1 MTAYLVLPLVQ
12 TFFCLAL
19 VIIVL
24 RGHYRS
30 STHRVFSLFL
40 LSLAV
45 WGSIIFGMRASPDI
59 ESSYLWERWLVP
71 LSAFVAVFF
80 YHFSVIYTSTRI
92 RKRLIAFLYLICFL
106 LIPLAMTRLFI
117 TGMQIKSYGYAPVY
131 APATFIWMLFTL
143 GVGMAAV
150 INFIRVYRTSSY
162 AEERNQAGYIIIGIT
177 LMLIGGLFD
186 VLPLLGLP
194 FYPGLVIGVISFC
207 LLTTV
212 AILKYNLLDI
222 RIILRKS
229 IAYILTCAGI
239 AVPVIGLFFLAT
251 RILYESPLAPWLYFL
266 IIIVLAFS
274 VPALWGLVQRQVDKW
289 FYRDRYD
296 YLKALETFSWHTQS
310 LSDLAQVNS
319 TTVKMVAGALRAS
332 DVYLLQPL
340 TKNGDFQVVCSANE
354 TGDTSG
360 IVFKAQSPLL
370 RWLGNSS
377 ELLSYQ
383 DISVIPQLQN
393 VVWEEAECLKEIGA
407 ELIAPLRPRSGQVS
421 GLLLVSKKLSGQ
433 PYSIEDV
440 QMVNAI
446 INQIAIT
453 LENLRLYKDILEA
466 RENLE
471 KWLNSMSD
479 CVMIVDANQTI
490 QFMNHAAETNF
501 GGKGEKKC
509 WKALGKEGK
518 CSNCPVQWDSGDS
531 EVKPK
536 NIGNQ
541 NIGGKEYEVATA
553 PLLNPDGSISII
565 EVFRDITERK
575 RLEEEIIQAKVK
587 IEALRQ
593 SERLKTDL
601 LSMVSHELRTP
612 LAIIKGYTSTFL
624 RNSKK
629 WSKEEERDFLLDI
642 DHEADYLAKLVG
654 NLLDMSRLESGAMK
668 LEKDWY
674 QVAEILEWADREL
687 GAVTRNHK
695 VRALIPSD
703 LPDIFVDRVRV
714 GQVLVNLCENAA
726 KYSKEGRQVII
737 QAELCGDL
745 VVISVGDDGEGI
757 SPQSLDKV
765 FDRFYRVGSGE
776 SSEAG
781 IGLGLS
787 ICRGI
792 VEAHYGEIWAESEVG
807 KGSKFSF
814 SLPIGEKENSRLRL
828 RK

>member
-12 TFFCLAL
+12 TFCCLAL
-19 VIIVL
+19 ITVVL

-30 STHRVFSLFL
+30 STHRLFSLFL

-45 WGSIIFGMRASPDI
+45 WGVIVFGLRASPDI

-71 LSAFVAVFF
+71 LGAFTAVLF
-80 YHFSVIYTSTRI
+80 YHFSGEYTSTRI
-92 RKRLIAFLYLICFL
+92 RKRLIAFLYLVCFL

-117 TGMQIKSYGYAPVY
+117 TGMQIKSYGYAPIY
-131 APATFIWMLFTL
+131 APAGYIWMLFAL
-143 GVGMAAV
+143 GVGILAV

-162 AEERNQAGYIIIGIT
+162 AEERNQAAYIIIGIT
-177 LMLIGGLFD
+177 LTLIGGLFD
-186 VLPLLGLP
+186 VLPIFGLP
-194 FYPGLVIGVISFC
+194 FYPGLVIGIILFC
-207 LLTTV
+207 LITTV

-222 RIILRKS
+222 SIILRKS
-229 IAYILTCAGI
+229 TVYILTSAMVAI
-239 AVPVIGLFFLAT
+239 PVIGLFILAT
-251 RILYESPLAPWLYFL
+251 RILYESPLASWLYL
-266 IIIVLAFS
+266 LVVIVLAFS
-274 VPALWGLVQRQVDKW
+274 VPALWGVVQRQVDRW

-296 YLKALETFSWHTQS
+296 YLKALETFNWHTQS
-310 LSDLAQVNS
+310 LSDLTQVCS
-319 TTVKMVAGALRAS
+319 TAVKMVAGALRAS

-340 TKNGDFQVVCSANE
+340 SKSGDFQVVFSAGE
-354 TGDTSG
+354 RGDTSG
-360 IVFKAQSPLL
+360 IVFKARSPLIGWLERSNGLL
-370 RWLGNSS
+370 R
-377 ELLSYQ
+377 YQ
-383 DISVIPQLQN
+383 DIDVIPQLQS
-393 VVWEEAECLKEIGA
+393 VIWEEKECLQDIGA
-407 ELIAPLRPRSGQVS
+407 EFIAPLRSRTAQVS
-421 GLLLVSKKLSGQ
+421 GLLIVGKKLSGQ
-433 PYSIEDV
+433 PYSVEDM

-446 INQIAIT
+446 INQITIT

-479 CVMIVDANQTI
+479 CVMIVDTNQTI
-490 QFMNHAAETNF
+490 QFMNHAAKTNF
-501 GGKGEKKC
+501 GDGGEKKC
-509 WKALGKEGK
+509 WKALGKEEK
-518 CSNCPVQWDSGDS
+518 CPDCPVQGTPGAG
-531 EVKPK
+531 EVRPK
-536 NIGNQ
+536 NIGNR

-553 PLLNPDGSISII
+553 PLLNPDGSISIMG
-565 EVFRDITERK
+565 VYRDITERK

-587 IEALRQ
+587 IEALGQ

-624 RNSKK
+624 RNSKG

-674 QVAEILEWADREL
+674 QISEILEWADRALE
-687 GAVTRNHK
+687 AVTRGHE

-703 LPDIFVDRVRV
+703 LPDIFVDRMRV
-714 GQVLVNLCENAA
+714 GQVLINLCENAA
-726 KYSKEGRQVII
+726 KYSKKGRQII
-737 QAELCGDL
+737 IEAELYDDS
-745 VVISVGDDGEGI
+745 VVISIADEGAGI

-765 FDRFYRVGSGE
+765 FDRFYRVAGDYG
-776 SSEAG
+776 SEAG
-781 IGLGLS
+781 IGLGLP

-792 VEAHYGEIWAESEVG
+792 VEAHHGKVWVESEVG

-814 SLPIGEKENSRLRL
+814 SLPLEEKESSRLRL
-828 RK
+828 Y

>member
-12 TFFCLAL
+12 TFCCLAL
-19 VIIVL
+19 ITVVL

-30 STHRVFSLFL
+30 STHRLFSLFL

-45 WGSIIFGMRASPDI
+45 WGVIVFGLRASPDI

-71 LSAFVAVFF
+71 LGAFTAVLF
-80 YHFSVIYTSTRI
+80 YHFSGEYTSTRI
-92 RKRLIAFLYLICFL
+92 RKRLIAFLYLVCFL

-117 TGMQIKSYGYAPVY
+117 TGMQIKSYGYAPIY
-131 APATFIWMLFTL
+131 APAGYIWMLFAL
-143 GVGMAAV
+143 GVGILAV
-150 INFIRVYRTSSY
+150 INFIRVYRTSSS
-162 AEERNQAGYIIIGIT
+162 AEERNQAAYIIIGIT
-177 LMLIGGLFD
+177 LTLIGGLFD
-186 VLPLLGLP
+186 VLPIFGLP
-194 FYPGLVIGVISFC
+194 FYPGLVIGIILFC

-212 AILKYNLLDI
+212 AIVKYNLLDI

-229 IAYILTCAGI
+229 AIYIITSAII
-239 AVPVIGLFFLAT
+239 AVPVIDLFFLAT
-251 RILYESPLAPWLYFL
+251 RIQYKSPLTPWLYLL
-266 IIIVLAFS
+266 IVIALAFS
-274 VPALWGLVQRQVDKW
+274 VPALWALVQRQVDRW
-289 FYRDRYD
+289 FYRDRYN

-310 LSDLAQVNS
+310 LSDLIQVCS

-340 TKNGDFQVVCSANE
+340 SESGDFQMVCSASE
-354 TGDTSG
+354 RGDTSG
-360 IVFKAQSPLL
+360 IVFKARSPLIV
-370 RWLGNSS
+370 WLENSS
-377 ELLSYQ
+377 GLLRYQ

-393 VVWEEAECLKEIGA
+393 VIREEAERLKEIGA
-407 ELIAPLRPRSGQVS
+407 ELIAPLKSRSGQVS

-433 PYSIEDV
+433 PYSVEDV

-479 CVMIVDANQTI
+479 CVMIVDTNQMI

-501 GGKGEKKC
+501 CDSGEKKC

-518 CSNCPVQWDSGDS
+518 CPDCPVQGTPGAG
-531 EVKPK
+531 EVSPK
-536 NIGNQ
+536 NIGNR
-541 NIGGKEYEVATA
+541 NIRGKEYEVATT
-553 PLLNPDGSISII
+553 PLLNPDGSISIMG
-565 EVFRDITERK
+565 VYRDITERK
-575 RLEEEIIQAKVK
+575 KLEEEIIQAKVK
-587 IEALRQ
+587 IEALGQ

-601 LSMVSHELRTP
+601 LSMVSHDLRTP
-612 LAIIKGYTSTFL
+612 LAVIKGYTTTLL
-624 RNSKK
+624 RHQKK
-629 WSKEEERDFLLDI
+629 WDEGETRDFLNGI
-642 DHEADYLAKLVG
+642 NQETDYLAKLVG

-674 QVAEILEWADREL
+674 QISEVLEWADRAL
-687 GAVTRNHK
+687 GAVTRGHK
-695 VRALIPSD
+695 VRVLIPSD
-703 LPDIFVDRVRV
+703 LPDVFVDRIRI
-714 GQVLVNLCENAA
+714 GQVLINLCENAA
-726 KYSKEGRQVII
+726 KYSKDGSRITIE
-737 QAELCGDL
+737 AELTGDS
-745 VVISVGDDGEGI
+745 VVISIADKGAGI

-765 FDRFYRVGSGE
+765 FDRFYRVAGDYG
-776 SSEAG
+776 SEAG

-792 VEAHYGEIWAESEVG
+792 VEVHHGEIWVESEVG

-814 SLPIGEKENSRLRL
+814 SLPIEEKESSRLRL
-828 RK
+828 H